1 VQLIDT
7 GTGSHIWA
15 ERFDREATEIFS
27 IQDQVVQTIVSTLV
41 GRVQASYAE
50 RTRRMP
56 PASLDA
62 YECVLKGNA
71 LSWSDPNGEAEAKR
85 LFERAIE
92 LDPGYGFA
100 HALLAHMCLEDSAS
114 DRDARLQRAY
124 TLAQRGVELSPNEST
139 CFATL
144 GAIHLKRRS
153 FDLAIQCTRR
163 ATELNPTNQWNA
175 ADMGSVLI
183 FVGQADEALGW
194 FRRAKEIDPY
204 FDPPWFW
211 RAYGHGY
218 MILRR
223 YKEALAMFEKIPAR
237 NAYATA
243 LMAGCHAQLAQMDQ
257 ARDLAAECLA
267 MEPGFSIGRLMKEE
281 PFKNPADAAHQS
293 ACLKMAGLPD

>member
-1 VQLIDT
+1 
-7 GTGSHIWA
+7 
-15 ERFDREATEIFS
+15 
-27 IQDQVVQTIVSTLV
+27 
-41 GRVQASYAE
+41 
-50 RTRRMP
+50 
-56 PASLDA
+56 
-62 YECVLKGNA
+62 VLKGNA
-71 LSWSDPNGEAEAKR
+71 LSWSDPKGAAEAKR
-85 LFERAIE
+85 LFERAVE

-100 HALLAHMCLEDSAS
+100 HALLAHMCFGDSTS
-114 DRDARLQRAY
+114 DRDARLQKAY

-144 GAIHLKRRS
+144 GQIHLLRGS
-153 FDLAIQCTRR
+153 FDLAIQCMRR

-175 ADMGSVLI
+175 ADIGSVLI
-183 FVGQADEALGW
+183 YVGQADEALNW

-223 YKEALAMFEKIPAR
+223 YKEALAMFEKIPTR
-237 NAYATA
+237 GAYVTA
-243 LMAGCHAQLAQMDQ
+243 LMAGCHAQLAEMDQ
-257 ARDLAAECLA
+257 ARVLAAECLA
-267 MEPGFSIGRLMKEE
+267 MEPEFSIGRFMTEE